1 MDYGMFTEQLVDLFV
16 RLHHDVAVARPR
28 AQAIIRIAQGCD
40 EEIVGGDRGLVLD
53 CTPVQ
58 IVPLID
64 ECDVA
69 VETVT
74 KFNQERQ
81 QGGAQ

>member
-1 MDYGMFTEQLVDLFV
+1 MDYGMFEEALVDFFA
-16 RLHHDVAVARPR
+16 RQPHDVEVARSR
-28 AQAIIRIAQGCD
+28 AAAIIRIAQGCD

-53 CTPVQ
+53 CTPPE

-69 VETVT
+69 IQTLDRYLAE
-74 KFNQERQ
+74 
-81 QGGAQ
+81 GGTR